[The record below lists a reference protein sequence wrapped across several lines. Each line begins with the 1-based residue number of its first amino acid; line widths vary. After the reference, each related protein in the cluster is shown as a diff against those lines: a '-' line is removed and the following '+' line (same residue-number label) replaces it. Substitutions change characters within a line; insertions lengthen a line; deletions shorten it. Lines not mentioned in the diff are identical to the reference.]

1 MISTDEELQ
10 QDVQRAGENAV
21 RNGHG
26 DPQQPTFKHIH
37 GGLLFAL
44 KKSQTGYKVLLVP
57 GVPLKQ
63 PGVGRFSLGDQ
74 GQSLGFTHSG
84 DALLQDGETGGKEG
98 REAVKS
104 QRLYRH

>member
-57 GVPLKQ
+57 GVPLNS
-63 PGVGRFSLGDQ
+63 PVSGGLVSEIRGRVWVLRTAA
-74 GQSLGFTHSG
+74 THCCRTEKR
-84 DALLQDGETGGKEG
+84 GERKD
-98 REAVKS
+98 V
-104 QRLYRH
+104 RL